1 MRDLHQNAA
10 DLADKGYGPLA
21 IPGGQKN
28 PPPTGTTGA
37 DPIPTYR
44 DWLDIIEREPHRIN
58 LGVRL
63 PAGIVGVDVDGY
75 DTKTGGD
82 TWAILNEGDPF
93 PNTIV
98 VSARFGPGYDGI
110 SGIRLYRLPEGM
122 DETLLWGSHG
132 GIEIIRHGHR
142 YLMGPG
148 AIHPNGETYRAFDV
162 PVKKFRD
169 DLPHP
174 AVLPQLSPAQA
185 ARLTKNGAPWATRAH
200 KAHHHPGQ
208 TSLAAGGLKTGLENL
223 PPGPPCPRMETL
235 TADAIRDIDDGTQSR
250 HDRMVQATY
259 AILAAATEGHRGGNE
274 ALHTLRR
281 VFVTSILDRA
291 SQEEAAAEYS
301 RAVAQAMGKIVE
313 IDPLLQACCDTLTG
327 VDLPSLPE
335 PQEAPGLQ
343 MADSEPDATVESLR
357 DALSARE
364 DMLRASPAYRK
375 IVIERAI
382 RRLVDSD
389 ETTARWIPPNLTT
402 LTALLAEPETPTP
415 WRIHGLWPER
425 GKVLLSAAAKAGKT
439 TLGLNLD
446 RSLLTG
452 TPFLGKFET
461 NPTPGS
467 VCVLD
472 MEMTRNQLRTWY
484 RTLDD
489 IPTDRLVIFPL
500 RGQGQTL
507 DLRKDHVRNLW
518 ANTLRDQ
525 GCTTLR
531 LDPIGPVLAALAIDE
546 NDNSAVASYL
556 AALDALT
563 VEIGAD
569 LIVAHHYGH
578 SGRTRGAS
586 ALLGWA
592 DALWDLAKKE
602 TQANQDPID
611 GLFDTRPRSFRAE
624 GRDVDLPEH
633 PLSYDPETRLL
644 SLGVPAMRKEE
655 KVRQEVELAV
665 EILLERGLL
674 GAREFAEFYIPA
686 ARARNLRTSTNPRAH
701 AYATALE
708 QIRNVT

>member
-1 MRDLHQNAA
+1 MPRDPHQNAA

-21 IPGGQKN
+21 IPTGAKS

-37 DPIPTYR
+37 DPVPTYR
-44 DWLDIIEREPHRIN
+44 DWLDPVEREPHRGN
-58 LGVRL
+58 TGVRL
-63 PAGIVGVDVDGY
+63 PAGLVGVDVDGY
-75 DTKTGGD
+75 DLTTGGD
-82 TWAILNEGDPF
+82 TWAALNENDPF

-110 SGIRLYRLPEGM
+110 SGIRLYRLPENM
-122 DETLLWGSHG
+122 DESSLWGSHG
-132 GIEIIRHGHR
+132 GVEIIRHGHR

-148 AIHPNGETYRAFDV
+148 STHPNGEMYRAFDV
-162 PVKKFRD
+162 PTRQFRE

-200 KAHHHPGQ
+200 RAAQPGQ
-208 TSLAAGGLKTGLENL
+208 GTLAAPGLRIGLEDL
-223 PPGPPCPRMETL
+223 PAGPPCARMETL
-235 TADAIRDIDDGTQSR
+235 TVEAITDIDDQTVSR

-259 AILAAATEGHRGGNE
+259 AILAAASEGHRGGSE

-281 VFVTSILDRA
+281 VFVTSIQDRA
-291 SQEEAAAEYS
+291 TREEAAAEYS
-301 RAVAQAMGKIVE
+301 RAVAQAMAKIPTV
-313 IDPLLQACCDTLTG
+313 DPLLQMCCDSHQSSPPEATG
-327 VDLPSLPE
+327 SPQSLE
-335 PQEAPGLQ
+335 GYSDTESTA
-343 MADSEPDATVESLR
+343 ESLR
-357 DALSARE
+357 DAIGGRE
-364 DMLRASPAYRK
+364 DILRNSSAYKK

-389 ETTARWIPPNLTT
+389 ETTSRWAPPQLINLTQ
-402 LTALLAEPETPTP
+402 LLNEPDNPTP

-452 TPFLGKFET
+452 TPFLGRFET
-461 NPTPGS
+461 APTPGT

-472 MEMTRNQLRTWY
+472 LEMTRNQLRTWY
-484 RTLDD
+484 RTLED
-489 IPTDRLVIFPL
+489 IPTDRLILFPL

-507 DLRKDHVRNLW
+507 DLRKDHTRNLW

-531 LDPIGPVLAALAIDE
+531 FDPIGPVLAALAIDE

-556 AALDALT
+556 ASLDALT

-592 DALWDLAKKE
+592 DALWDLAKNE

-611 GLFDTRPRSFRAE
+611 GMFDTRPRSFRAE

-633 PLSYDPETRLL
+633 PLAYDPDTRLL
-644 SLGVPAMRKEE
+644 TLGQPSIRKEE
-655 KVRQEVELAV
+655 KTAQEIALATQ
-665 EILLERGLL
+665 ILMQHGPL
-674 GAREFAEFYIPA
+674 GSREFADKYIPE
-686 ARARNLRTSTNPRAH
+686 ARAKNLRTSTNPRAH
-701 AYATALE
+701 AYVTAME